1 MIKLMNAAAIAAVT
15 LGLTAFAA
23 NAQSQGGPPN
33 PPRPAQAAT
42 TETKVTPRD
51 EFRQSLREFE
61 GSVETMTKDIN
72 GLTEKLKGLSA
83 TSVESRKSEV
93 DMLRQRLTQFGTL
106 LEKDGPFSG
115 SVDAFDSWLS
125 AQVARVNS
133 QRQLL
138 GKEYVDQLIGRY
150 QAYQKEVNQARE
162 QLGTHSK
169 SLNRLLEE
177 LTMAEWRAAEALQV
191 EDAEAAATSLR
202 QTIDKLGQEIGTM
215 RARIKELGAAGA

>member
-1 MIKLMNAAAIAAVT
+1 MWKFIGVATAAI
-15 LGLTAFAA
+15 LLTANVT
-23 NAQSQGGPPN
+23 NAQTVAPDPS
-33 PPRPAQAAT
+33 RPAQAYPD
-42 TETKVTPRD
+42 KKSTPRED
-51 EFRQSLREFE
+51 FHQSFREFE
-61 GSVETMTKDIN
+61 GSVDSLTKDIN
-72 GLTEKLKGLSA
+72 SLTEKLKGISA

-93 DMLRQRLTQFGTL
+93 QALRQRLTQLGTL
-106 LEKDGPFSG
+106 LDKEGPFSG
-115 SVDAFDSWLS
+115 SVDAFESWLA

-133 QRQLL
+133 QRPLL

-150 QAYQKEVNQARE
+150 QAYQKEVTQARE
-162 QLGTHSK
+162 ALGAHSK

-215 RARIKELGAAGA
+215 RARIKELGSAGA